1 MGPRGCQVMCQ
12 VLEIREQN
20 QHMVPEPRRWEW
32 GMGSGGDCSGGR
44 GEHEQTLE
52 REDREAAWHTIKTE
66 GWEGTRS
73 QALPA

>member
-1 MGPRGCQVMCQ
+1 
-12 VLEIREQN
+12 
-20 QHMVPEPRRWEW
+20 
-32 GMGSGGDCSGGR
+32 MGSGGDCSGGR